1 MFRFAWLLA
10 LLVATGCTST
20 QDRFCSMIDPDSYVL
35 VSLAGCET
43 LQLSFDFEEDMDFS
57 VLDAYAWMPNQ
68 AGAPDDSETPGDSR
82 AHAWVIDAVD
92 AELARK
98 GYRLDRDAP
107 DFLVSFEASLDRQ
120 STLSLL
126 FTRADSQRILWQGTA
141 HDRAYPAR
149 NPAAEEKR
157 IQTAVGRLLEQ
168 FPPQPARDL

>member
-1 MFRFAWLLA
+1 MFRSPWLLA
-10 LLVATGCTST
+10 LAIITGCTST

-43 LQLSFDFEEDMDFS
+43 LQLSFDFETDTDFS
-57 VLDAYAWMPNQ
+57 ALDAYAWMPVP
-68 AGAPDDSETPGDSR
+68 AGTLDDSEAQGDSPAR
-82 AHAWVIDAVD
+82 AWITDAVD

-107 DFLVSFEASLDRQ
+107 DFLISFEASLDRQ
-120 STLSLL
+120 STLSLRFML
-126 FTRADSQRILWQGTA
+126 ADGQRLLWRGTA
-141 HDRAYPAR
+141 HDKAYPAR

-168 FPPQPARDL
+168 FPPQSGSNL